1 MRLWLIPVGYATAGL
16 ALGVGLPRLERTY
29 FGSNGLDLAV
39 ASTPAFMTAVASG
52 MMAFTGIVFAV
63 TLVALHFTFAAYSPR
78 LTMSLAADRGPF
90 HAAGILAATFAC
102 ALGTLAWVDP
112 PGAAAIPPLS
122 AAIVLFLLITSIATF
137 SRLLQRLAGL
147 RAGQMVARIG
157 EAGRRAIATLRE
169 PGSGFP
175 GRPETAGNAELGSLT
190 QSVRYAGNPM
200 IVAGFNA
207 EALVRQAAQAGAVI
221 EMVCGVG
228 DSVVQGT
235 RIAHIHGARR
245 ILPRTA
251 LQRALQL
258 KPERTLEGD
267 CGFAIRLLADVAIKA
282 LSPGVSDPATAVQ
295 VIDQMEDLLGRLAK
309 HPLGSRHFHDSDGHL
324 RLIVPMPSWD
334 DYLALA
340 FEEIQHH
347 GAGSVQIVRRIRA
360 ALTSLSESLHSAKR
374 LAAVARS
381 LQQLDA
387 AAQRRL
393 HDPDELALSY
403 ETDRQGLGLA
413 RRR

>member
-1 MRLWLIPVGYATAGL
+1 
-16 ALGVGLPRLERTY
+16 
-29 FGSNGLDLAV
+29 
-39 ASTPAFMTAVASG
+39 
-52 MMAFTGIVFAV
+52 
-63 TLVALHFTFAAYSPR
+63 
-78 LTMSLAADRGPF
+78 
-90 HAAGILAATFAC
+90 
-102 ALGTLAWVDP
+102 
-112 PGAAAIPPLS
+112 
-122 AAIVLFLLITSIATF
+122 
-137 SRLLQRLAGL
+137 
-147 RAGQMVARIG
+147 
-157 EAGRRAIATLRE
+157 
-169 PGSGFP
+169 
-175 GRPETAGNAELGSLT
+175 
-190 QSVRYAGNPM
+190 M

-235 RIAHIHGARR
+235 RIANIHGARR
-245 ILPRTA
+245 ILPRA
-251 LQRALQL
+251 VLQHALQL

-267 CGFAIRLLADVAIKA
+267 CGFAIRLLADIAIRA
-282 LSPGVSDPATAVQ
+282 LSPAVNDPTTAVQ
-295 VIDQMEDLLGRLAK
+295 VIDQMEDLLGRLAR
-309 HPLGSRHFHDSDGHL
+309 HPLGPRHFPDSDGHL

-360 ALTSLSESLHSAKR
+360 ALTSLSESLHSAVR

-381 LQQLDA
+381 LQQLEA